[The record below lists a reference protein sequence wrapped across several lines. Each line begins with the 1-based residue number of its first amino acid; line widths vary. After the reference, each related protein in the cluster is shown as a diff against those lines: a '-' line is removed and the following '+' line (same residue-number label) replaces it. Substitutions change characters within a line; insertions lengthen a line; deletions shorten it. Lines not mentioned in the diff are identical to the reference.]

1 MKLSTEQVRHVAELA
16 RLGLSDA
23 ELEAM
28 ASQLSTILDYIDMLE
43 QLDTSAIPP
52 TAQVGEIAD
61 VVREDEVRP
70 SLGQEPALANAPAV
84 EDGYFPVA
92 AMQE

>member
-1 MKLSTEQVRHVAELA
+1 MKLTTEQVRHVAELA
-16 RLGLSDA
+16 RLGLSDE
-23 ELEAM
+23 ELEAL

-52 TAQVGEIAD
+52 TAQVGELAD
-61 VVREDEVRP
+61 VMRDDAVRP
-70 SLGQEPALANAPAV
+70 SLGQEAALSNASSA
-84 EDGYFPVA
+84 EDGYFRVA